1 MKFAELGYPANSQV
15 FTGVSI
21 LTLNSA
27 QKNCKFR
34 LRIHNLQL
42 HKSRSEQRLQHVQ
55 HQPSHQARMVFW
67 VYLGSPSYQR
77 GGGGREREEMALLPL
92 SCMRYFD
99 PAATR
104 QFLERLQRLRRPS
117 VRRRGPRL
125 RNGQSVQSLGGVGGG
140 RRRRR
145 DLLHRLP
152 ALRRADPQ
160 KVEAINRNRHLHL
173 TFRSPA
179 W

>member
-1 MKFAELGYPANSQV
+1 
-15 FTGVSI
+15 
-21 LTLNSA
+21 
-27 QKNCKFR
+27 
-34 LRIHNLQL
+34 
-42 HKSRSEQRLQHVQ
+42 
-55 HQPSHQARMVFW
+55 MVFW

-92 SCMRYFD
+92 SCMRSFD

-104 QFLERLQRLRRPS
+104 QFFRAPAAALTRKCQEEGPPSEKRTEIRR
-117 VRRRGPRL
+117 
-125 RNGQSVQSLGGVGGG
+125 VQSLGGVGGG

-145 DLLHRLP
+145 DLLHRPP
-152 ALRRADPQ
+152 ARLRRADPQ

-179 W
+179 RQEEGRGDRRSFPGFLEGKELVWRVSRRG